1 MTIIK
6 EPGLSANYET
16 GPSLFR
22 GVGMMV
28 IQSACK
34 LIILGALGLFVYGI
48 AWNFSTR
55 RYLTG
60 FADAIIPLAGSPQEK
75 TEALLGWFHDEPQ
88 RNDSPASGS
97 EGLLHDRD
105 AVNIVQNTRL
115 LKVCGSASNAFMNLA
130 DASGLKVRRLLLL
143 DHSGGTMHVVAEV
156 LWGDRWIVVNP
167 QQGLMFK
174 DHLGRALT
182 KEELRNPE
190 VFQDAISMMP
200 GYDPTYTFDHTI
212 HLRLERIPIL
222 GSYLR
227 RLLDRLAPRW
237 EESINW
243 SYFPENPALWLM
255 FISLPLLLLGVLGN
269 LIANRKGRHQSD
281 ADLK

>member
-1 MTIIK
+1 
-6 EPGLSANYET
+6 
-16 GPSLFR
+16 
-22 GVGMMV
+22 
-28 IQSACK
+28 
-34 LIILGALGLFVYGI
+34 
-48 AWNFSTR
+48 
-55 RYLTG
+55 
-60 FADAIIPLAGSPQEK
+60 
-75 TEALLGWFHDEPQ
+75 
-88 RNDSPASGS
+88 
-97 EGLLHDRD
+97 
-105 AVNIVQNTRL
+105 
-115 LKVCGSASNAFMNLA
+115 
-130 DASGLKVRRLLLL
+130 LLL

>member
-1 MTIIK
+1 MMNKTLASPLNR
-6 EPGLSANYET
+6 ESASPVVRGGLTTAVRFVSRA
-16 GPSLFR
+16 
-22 GVGMMV
+22 
-28 IQSACK
+28 
-34 LIILGALGLFVYGI
+34 IILAGLALFVYSA

-75 TEALLGWFHDEPQ
+75 KEALLGWFHDEPQ

-115 LKVCGSASNAFMNLA
+115 LKICGSASNAFMNLA

-190 VFQDAISMMP
+190 VFQDAISMIP

-255 FISLPLLLLGVLGN
+255 FISLPLLLLGMLAN
-269 LIANRKGRHQSD
+269 MIANRKGRHQSD